1 MPGGHRQ
8 EREGLRFPAS
18 PQPTLL
24 GGSPGSAHLMPR
36 SLDWQ
41 TSEEVAQILDHDSI
55 LLKSA
60 SEVGGMGA

>member
-1 MPGGHRQ
+1 
-8 EREGLRFPAS
+8 
-18 PQPTLL
+18 
-24 GGSPGSAHLMPR
+24 MPR